1 VLQPAGENGARAWE
15 SEPAGIT
22 IDYAQGR
29 PLGELQAVLVQRKP
43 SVLPERIS
51 VGAGSELRVSAGS
64 ELWLRINDFE
74 GQRRGNSGAY
84 QVRLQS
90 VSDR

>member
-1 VLQPAGENGARAWE
+1 VKWE

-29 PLGELQAVLVQRKP
+29 PLGELQVMLVQRKP
-43 SVLPERIS
+43 SVLPQRIS
-51 VGAGSELRVSAGS
+51 VGAGADFRVPAGS

-74 GQRRGNSGAY
+74 AQRQGNSGAY
-84 QVRLQS
+84 QVQLQS
-90 VSDR
+90 ISDR